1 MNNENEHHD
10 LIESLDQLAK
20 RDRSEP
26 ADGFEQRIR
35 EAINRPE
42 TAHRHQRPRKQKSTA
57 WIPFATAA
65 AVGVF
70 AYLWFPSSPMP
81 VPGADEQQVAS
92 MIEATPEESMA
103 AELWLASYETMDELV
118 AVSEEFDERL
128 DWLDLQLEAAEAD
141 FDSEV
146 QWQEIGAS
154 L

>member
-10 LIESLDQLAK
+10 LIQSLDQLAT

-26 ADGFEQRIR
+26 ANSFEQRIR

-42 TAHRHQRPRKQKSTA
+42 PAHRHQRPRKQKSTA

-70 AYLWFPSSPMP
+70 AYLWFPKSPIP
-81 VPGADEQQVAS
+81 VPGTDDQQVAS
-92 MIEATPEESMA
+92 MSATPEESMA
-103 AELWLASYETMDELV
+103 AELWLASYDTMDDLL
-118 AVSEEFDERL
+118 ADTGEFDERL

-141 FDSEV
+141 FDSDV